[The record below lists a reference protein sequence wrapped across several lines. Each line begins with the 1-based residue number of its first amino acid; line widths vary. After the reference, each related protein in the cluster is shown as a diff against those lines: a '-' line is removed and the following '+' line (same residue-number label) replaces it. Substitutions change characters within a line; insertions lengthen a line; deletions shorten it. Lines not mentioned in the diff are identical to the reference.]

1 MSQMEDYPI
10 DNDHPS
16 GNQKDTGP
24 MGQAAPSEE
33 AKISPAAPALSDRE
47 EREVVSDSNDKEIKE
62 NDLLYDVSKGEMPD
76 FVLQSLRGN
85 NSHEAGPADGRRSG
99 SPADSREG
107 GTNVS
112 PAEVPGAIAD
122 EISSTEDE
130 SSVVRDTIKRTVFA
144 PREGAATTALASY
157 YSSGQSHINEK
168 GGEKIRIAIVVFL
181 LMTLQSATAGCLYFR
196 VLL

>member
-1 MSQMEDYPI
+1 MGQMEDYPI

-16 GNQKDTGP
+16 GNQ
-24 MGQAAPSEE
+24 E
-33 AKISPAAPALSDRE
+33 AKISPVAPVRSARA

-85 NSHEAGPADGRRSG
+85 NSHDAGPADGRRSG

-112 PAEVPGAIAD
+112 PAEVPEAIAD
-122 EISSTEDE
+122 KKSSTEVV
-130 SSVVRDTIKRTVFA
+130 SSVVRDATMRSGFA
-144 PREGAATTALASY
+144 PREGAATTALASD
-157 YSSGQSHINEK
+157 YSSGQGHINEK
-168 GGEKIRIAIVVFL
+168 GGERIRRKTKAVASL
-181 LMTLQSATAGCLYFR
+181 LLILQSATAGCLYFR
-196 VLL
+196 LLL